1 MGNRRTSGL
10 SPYPWLNEG
19 KRQGRSRSTRL
30 RHSSPSLQIASRRFS
45 MNKFVF
51 LLPLTGLCVSLLII
65 GHDRSKADS
74 LKQSVAHKA
83 SGTGYICNGDSC
95 NNGDGCVSLGSAYI
109 TWYPKLRCTFVFSS
123 ASCTNF
129 AFGKCWHKD
138 YYAGLDCPNGI
149 VTSTGNFNDSYCAPG
164 P

>member
-1 MGNRRTSGL
+1 
-10 SPYPWLNEG
+10 
-19 KRQGRSRSTRL
+19 
-30 RHSSPSLQIASRRFS
+30 

-129 AFGKCWHKD
+129 ATGTCWHKD
-138 YYAGLDCPNGI
+138 LYAAFNCPTGTITGVKDHSEPYCGL
-149 VTSTGNFNDSYCAPG
+149 AP
-164 P
+164 